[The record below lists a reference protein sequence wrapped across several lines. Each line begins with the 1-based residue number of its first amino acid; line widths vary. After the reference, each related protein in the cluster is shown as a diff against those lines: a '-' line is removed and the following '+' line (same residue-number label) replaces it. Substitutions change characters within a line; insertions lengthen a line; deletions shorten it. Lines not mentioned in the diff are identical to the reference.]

1 MYINFHKIG
10 LVDRSVKTVHT
21 NLFANN
27 DKLHKFATNNS
38 NLRKINSFRHVSS

>member
-1 MYINFHKIG
+1 MKRTCISIFSKMG

-27 DKLHKFATNNS
+27 GKLHKFATNNS
-38 NLRKINSFRHVSS
+38 NLKKN